1 MVKTDL
7 ILSKDSVKEN
17 PHLVTKVN
25 YHYTRR
31 GR

>member
-7 ILSKDSVKEN
+7 ILSEDSVEEN
-17 PHLVTKVN
+17 PHLVIKVN
-25 YHYTRR
+25 YHYTMR